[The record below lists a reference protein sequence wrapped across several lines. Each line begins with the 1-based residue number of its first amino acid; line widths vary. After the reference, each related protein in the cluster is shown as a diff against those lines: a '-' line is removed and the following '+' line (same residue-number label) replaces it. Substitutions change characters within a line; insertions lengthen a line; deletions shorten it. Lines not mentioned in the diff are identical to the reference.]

1 MRALSPS
8 LLLFCCALIAGCGGP
23 TAPPPGPF
31 TQCPANFTVESPD
44 NGPVVVSYSQPGASG
59 GAPPVT
65 VSCTPASG
73 AALAVGTHQITCTVT
88 DARGTA
94 TSCTF
99 EVRVLGPPQLDL
111 QPPARFL
118 AFGDS
123 ITEGKN
129 SPPSPTNVLV
139 DTPGSYPWHLQR
151 MLESRYPLQTIEV
164 LNNGMG
170 GETAQAGE
178 LRLPRSLVIYGPKVL
193 LLMEGTNDIFG
204 GNELG
209 AQRALTALEG
219 MIRQTK
225 ASGIRVFLATIP
237 PQRAGGARTAAAL
250 FIPGF
255 NERIRALAQRE
266 SVPLVDV
273 YDAFKDRM
281 HLIGVDDLHPT
292 LEGYE
297 VMAQTFLDAIQKELE
312 GPRALASH
320 FR

>member
-8 LLLFCCALIAGCGGP
+8 LLLLCCALIAGCGGP

-44 NGPVVVSYSQPGASG
+44 NGPVVVTYSQPGTSG

-65 VSCTPASG
+65 VACSPPSG
-73 AALAVGTHQITCTVT
+73 TALAVGTHQITCTVT

-94 TSCTF
+94 ASCTF
-99 EVRVLGPPQLDL
+99 EVRVLGPPRLDL
-111 QPPARFL
+111 PPPARFL

-123 ITEGKN
+123 ITAGEE
-129 SPPSPTNVLV
+129 SQISLTNIIVEM
-139 DTPGSYPWHLQR
+139 PGSYPWHLQR
-151 MLESRYPLQTIEV
+151 MLQSRYPLQQIQV
-164 LNNGMG
+164 LNNGLG

-178 LRLPRSLVIYGPKVL
+178 QRLPRSLGIYGPRVL

-209 AQRALTALEG
+209 AQRALTALRG
-219 MIRQTK
+219 MIRQGK
-225 ASGIRVFLATIP
+225 ASGVRVFLATIP
-237 PQRAGGARTAAAL
+237 PQRPGGRRNAAAL

-255 NERIRALAQRE
+255 NDRIRALADDE
-266 SVPLVDV
+266 DVPLVDV
-273 YDAFKDRM
+273 YDAFKDRLQ
-281 HLIGVDDLHPT
+281 LIGVDDLHPT
-292 LEGYE
+292 PEGYE
-297 VMAQTFLDAIQKELE
+297 VMAQTFLDAIQTELE